1 MRAGITTVS
10 LQTLQ
15 HRPLFIGQALLPNS
29 VKRRRQMEHC
39 LFSIFTFVWRSAA
52 AGLSS
57 AAADTLSLAAL
68 LL

>member
-1 MRAGITTVS
+1 MRAGITTLL

-29 VKRRRQMEHC
+29 IKRRRQMEQ
-39 LFSIFTFVWRSAA
+39 LFSIFTWRSAA

-57 AAADTLSLAAL
+57 AAADILSLAAL